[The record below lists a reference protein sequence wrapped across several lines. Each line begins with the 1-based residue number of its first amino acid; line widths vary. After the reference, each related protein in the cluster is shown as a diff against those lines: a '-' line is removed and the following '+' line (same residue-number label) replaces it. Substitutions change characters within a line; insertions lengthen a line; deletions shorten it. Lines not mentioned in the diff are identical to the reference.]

1 MAASNSQIYYFCSMN
16 LTAIIIKGDGYFI
29 EQIKEFGGVLTQG
42 TTIEKTKSNLI
53 DVLALW
59 SEDTK

>member
-1 MAASNSQIYYFCSMN
+1 MN

-29 EQIKEFGGVLTQG
+29 GQIKEFGGVLTQG